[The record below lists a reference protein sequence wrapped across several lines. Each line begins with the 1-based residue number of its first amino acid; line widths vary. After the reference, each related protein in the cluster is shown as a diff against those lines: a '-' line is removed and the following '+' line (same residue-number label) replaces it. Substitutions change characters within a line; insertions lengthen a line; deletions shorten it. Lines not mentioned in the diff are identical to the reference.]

1 MEHRKKGRK
10 LSRTASHR
18 KALLSNL
25 SIALILHKRI
35 ETTVAKAKELRM
47 YIEPLVTKAKTAYT
61 MRDSEPAKNVHLR
74 RIAKKKLKSDQAV
87 SILFD
92 DIGPKVVDRNGGYT
106 RILKTGFRKGDGGDT
121 AIIEFV
127 DYSYLDTKET
137 PKDTKKE
144 GKPGAKKTK
153 SEVDETEATI
163 EKKPKKKAEK
173 KETTDTDKTA
183 KPKRKTAPRKKKE
196 ETEA

>member
-47 YIEPLVTKAKTAYT
+47 YIEPLVTKAKTAYK
-61 MRDSEPAKNVHLR
+61 MKDSEPAKNVHLR

-87 SILFD
+87 TVLFD

-137 PKDTKKE
+137 TKETKAE
-144 GKPGAKKTK
+144 GKSKSKKTK
-153 SEVDETEATI
+153 TDSEETPVAE
-163 EKKPKKKAEK
+163 EKQTKKKAAK
-173 KETTDTDKTA
+173 KESTDTDKEA
-183 KPKRKTAPRKKKE
+183 KPKRKTAPRKKKT

>member
-47 YIEPLVTKAKTAYT
+47 YIEPLVTKAKTAFK
-61 MRDSEPAKNVHLR
+61 MIDSEPAKNVHLR

-137 PKDTKKE
+137 TKETKSEGKTKKSKPEAEETPVAEEKKTRKKTTKKE
-144 GKPGAKKTK
+144 T
-153 SEVDETEATI
+153 SD
-163 EKKPKKKAEK
+163 
-173 KETTDTDKTA
+173 TDTEA
-183 KPKRKTAPRKKKE
+183 KPKRKTAPRKKTTEKE
-196 ETEA
+196 D